1 MYTSRQDPPMLSI
14 SGFCPLL
21 DIAQHA
27 GWFWLSFPLRNL
39 QCNPS
44 VSCAKKRVHLS
55 RKEQCICLSVYC
67 VSVCVCVYVV
77 FVRVCLC
84 GCTIVCLE
92 AEPPNQFIQE
102 SIRIKGEAVSL
113 YGERSTPISTS
124 QKWLRW
130 RASAGAQA
138 RKMNS
143 KSIFCDMSSLV

>member
-44 VSCAKKRVHLS
+44 VSCAKKEFTSVGKSNVYVCL
-55 RKEQCICLSVYC
+55 CIVYP
-67 VSVCVCVYVV
+67 CVCVYVV